1 MARLELSQRR
11 YHPSVLHIVESRPWC
26 LSFSGYSKQLMTFD
40 FVFSSR
46 RLEEAAPAA
55 ARCCPG
61 MHEDCALLLL
71 ILGPNS
77 IDSISLTCSIVH
89 EHSSGPFSEPTLQ
102 FLSPFQHHKLLV
114 HRLQLHPLD
123 ASNLY

>member
-1 MARLELSQRR
+1 MARLELSLTR
-11 YHPSVLHIVESRPWC
+11 YHPLVLRIVESRPWC

-77 IDSISLTCSIVH
+77 IGLTCSIVH
-89 EHSSGPFSEPTLQ
+89 EHSSGPFSEPNLQ
-102 FLSPFQHHKLLV
+102 FWSPFQHHSLLV
-114 HRLQLHPLD
+114 LQLQLHPSH